1 MLFLFGIFGSS
12 YLPGQSQNMHRCM
25 MHVYVLCTQMCTKG
39 ILWLSL
45 KSQQIV
51 FKYCQHIPDK
61 ITLSHNFRRNL
72 ILSFHWVKTHYP
84 ISESLRARILLVN
97 WCLLCGKNICLL
109 RNIWKNICSTEE
121 QVGQSCFHLFLLLH
135 QKFSNFVTL
144 HFLCIQTN
152 YSKTRVI
159 HFVLGRQMRTPP
171 WKICPNIPY

>member
-1 MLFLFGIFGSS
+1 
-12 YLPGQSQNMHRCM
+12 MHDACIR
-25 MHVYVLCTQMCTKG
+25 TKMCAKG
-39 ILWLSL
+39 ILWLRDFNEISAQKL
-45 KSQQIV
+45 SKIVNTFRTKS
-51 FKYCQHIPDK
+51 H
-61 ITLSHNFRRNL
+61 LSHHFRRNL

-144 HFLCIQTN
+144 HSWCINTN

-159 HFVLGRQMRTPP
+159 HFVLGR
-171 WKICPNIPY
+171 KILGPRLEKSIEDL